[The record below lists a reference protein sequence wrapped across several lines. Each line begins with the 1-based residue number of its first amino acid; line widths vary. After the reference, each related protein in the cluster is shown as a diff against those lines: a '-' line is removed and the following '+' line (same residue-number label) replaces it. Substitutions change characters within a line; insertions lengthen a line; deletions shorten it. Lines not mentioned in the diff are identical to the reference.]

1 MVQVLRYGSVR
12 FLQVVA
18 ITFLISVLVFLLVH
32 LLPGDPTLAI
42 LGPNDTPSAR
52 HELLRQLGLNRS
64 LPLQYWTWIR
74 NVVHGNLGSSFLTKQ
89 TVTNAISVAVPIDA
103 ELIVVSQL
111 MAFVVAVPLALVAA
125 RRPNKLFD
133 RIATTSTFGMLSLPT
148 FVVAVLLVLV
158 FAVEIH
164 LFPATGFTRWSQG
177 ISQNLKSV
185 ILPSVALALGSVAVY
200 YRLLRADL
208 ISTLQEDFVTLARSK
223 GLSPSYI
230 LLRHALRPSSFSL
243 LAGAGISIGSLFT
256 GAFVVEVL
264 FQLPGIGYQL
274 VTAINSRDYLMVQG
288 MALVAAVAYV
298 VVNFVVDFL
307 LTALDPRVRRA

>member
-1 MVQVLRYGSVR
+1 MNSVWRYLAVR
-12 FLQVVA
+12 FAQLVG
-18 ITFLISVLVFLLVH
+18 ITVLISILVFMLVH
-32 LLPGDPTLAI
+32 LLPGDPTYAI

-52 HELLRQLGLNRS
+52 AELLKQLGLNKS
-64 LPLQYWTWIR
+64 LPLQYLTW
-74 NVVHGNLGSSFLTKQ
+74 VGHVLHGNLGESFLTKQ
-89 TVTNAISVAVPIDA
+89 TVTNAISVAFPIDA

-111 MAFVVAVPLALVAA
+111 MALLIAIPLALIAA
-125 RRPNKLFD
+125 TRPNRIFD
-133 RIATTSTFGMLSLPT
+133 RMATTSTFGMLSLPT
-148 FVVAVLLVLV
+148 FVLAVLLVLI

-164 LFPATGFTRWSQG
+164 AFPATGFTRVSQG
-177 ISQNLKSV
+177 FGANLKSV
-185 ILPSVALALGSVAVY
+185 LLPSIALAIGSIAIY

-223 GLSPSYI
+223 GLSPTYI

-256 GAFVVEVL
+256 GAFVVEIL

-274 VTAINSRDYLMVQG
+274 VNAINSRDYLMVQG

-298 VVNFVVDFL
+298 VINFFVDFL
-307 LTALDPRVRRA
+307 LTVLDPRVRRA